1 VGTQVVAHPLDT
13 TVDQGADHK
22 MAQLGHFLEA
32 GAGLWKDIDEAD
44 QKEGKEDA
52 LMGKEMKQTAL
63 GSYERG
69 WLHVRGTL
77 AGAEDS
83 SKLQADF
90 DSGKAQADATGG
102 IEGWLKQQAA
112 GHTQGMLDGPYADAY
127 KAKLAEGMNAIRST
141 HFTKQ
146 RESLVAQGEADT
158 INLLSGMLQGK
169 TKDGVGVT
177 ADDYQGLRN
186 TLKDQGIEYD
196 DKRWSELGHKALQAA
211 AIFGNVQAIDA
222 AQAQAK
228 DGSKSFGQLTDADF
242 FQLRHYAQAV
252 LIQNAHQEREALKFD
267 YEKRVN
273 DAMYPVMKMAMTDQA
288 KAQMMFNQLA
298 LQGDVFKSH
307 PEDLQKYQQ
316 MLVQTGDRALT
327 LDERESENHLMEEIW
342 KGKAQPQDIFAA
354 KLPSKSTLNLM
365 TVYMDKWKVERA
377 AQAQERQAA
386 AMTGLFKNQ
395 EVVQDIR
402 SSLESL
408 PKFPTDRYDSA
419 VLNDVG
425 GVYSNKVR
433 EIAAQTHTDLFRA
446 ANDAGGDVEAFSKK
460 RTAII
465 EQARAHIGRV
475 LNDAAGGV
483 KGGAVT
489 VPAFIQYPTWAAYVA
504 AASRGEVPKD
514 PELLKR
520 TREWYESTGKMK

>member
-13 TVDQGADHK
+13 MVDQGADHK

-69 WLHVRGTL
+69 WLHVRGTI
-77 AGAEDS
+77 AGAEDA
-83 SKLQADF
+83 SKLQADY
-90 DSGKAQADATGG
+90 DSGK
-102 IEGWLKQQAA
+102 
-112 GHTQGMLDGPYADAY
+112 
-127 KAKLAEGMNAIRST
+127 
-141 HFTKQ
+141 
-146 RESLVAQGEADT
+146 
-158 INLLSGMLQGK
+158 
-169 TKDGVGVT
+169 
-177 ADDYQGLRN
+177 
-186 TLKDQGIEYD
+186 
-196 DKRWSELGHKALQAA
+196 
-211 AIFGNVQAIDA
+211 
-222 AQAQAK
+222 
-228 DGSKSFGQLTDADF
+228 
-242 FQLRHYAQAV
+242 
-252 LIQNAHQEREALKFD
+252 
-267 YEKRVN
+267 
-273 DAMYPVMKMAMTDQA
+273 
-288 KAQMMFNQLA
+288 
-298 LQGDVFKSH
+298 
-307 PEDLQKYQQ
+307 
-316 MLVQTGDRALT
+316 
-327 LDERESENHLMEEIW
+327 
-342 KGKAQPQDIFAA
+342 
-354 KLPSKSTLNLM
+354 
-365 TVYMDKWKVERA
+365 
-377 AQAQERQAA
+377 AQERQAA

-402 SSLESL
+402 SSVEML

-419 VLNDVG
+419 VLNDAG
-425 GVYSNKVR
+425 GVYSTKVR